1 MDNPKSKT
9 LFHFTKSED
18 AFYSI
23 LENGLK
29 FTYNEERYNDVF
41 HYALPM
47 ICFCDMPLTMIGEHT
62 IKYGSFGIGFNKN
75 KMINNYWKLL
85 NPVNYIFSKN
95 LLDGAESFLE
105 IAKKRFNEEDE
116 KSKKLYELA
125 INQLAFMK
133 PYADQ
138 NNKQVLY
145 NECEWRL
152 IVPERCH
159 IKDFKPINWFWTEEE
174 YQKFKETHKY
184 PMATH
189 LPIFKFTPEEV
200 RFILV
205 DKSISSCV
213 IIDKILNMKTFG
225 GNKIKKDQRYE
236 LLTKVVFLDEIKD
249 NY

>member
-1 MDNPKSKT
+1 MEPPPYFASPTKCHYRCSLHTTPQSSPQPPSSLQKTPLLYIKANFSANKVKIVKSARFFILKIFLIG
-9 LFHFTKSED
+9 LFYRITCNSL
-18 AFYSI
+18 I
-23 LENGLK
+23 IN
-29 FTYNEERYNDVF
+29 
-41 HYALPM
+41 
-47 ICFCDMPLTMIGEHT
+47 ICH
-62 IKYGSFGIGFNKN
+62 K
-75 KMINNYWKLL
+75 
-85 NPVNYIFSKN
+85 
-95 LLDGAESFLE
+95 
-105 IAKKRFNEEDE
+105 
-116 KSKKLYELA
+116 
-125 INQLAFMK
+125 
-133 PYADQ
+133 
-138 NNKQVLY
+138 LY

-152 IVPERCH
+152 IVPDRSH

>member
-1 MDNPKSKT
+1 
-9 LFHFTKSED
+9 
-18 AFYSI
+18 
-23 LENGLK
+23 
-29 FTYNEERYNDVF
+29 
-41 HYALPM
+41 
-47 ICFCDMPLTMIGEHT
+47 
-62 IKYGSFGIGFNKN
+62 
-75 KMINNYWKLL
+75 MINNYWKLL

-105 IAKKRFNEEDE
+105 IA
-116 KSKKLYELA
+116 
-125 INQLAFMK
+125 
-133 PYADQ
+133 

-152 IVPERCH
+152 IVPDRCP

>member
-1 MDNPKSKT
+1 MFPSHNTSVISTTSIKSSKNT
-9 LFHFTKSED
+9 FIIYKSQLFALNKVKIVKS
-18 AFYSI
+18 ARLYI
-23 LENGLK
+23 LK
-29 FTYNEERYNDVF
+29 IF
-41 HYALPM
+41 
-47 ICFCDMPLTMIGEHT
+47 MIGLFYRIT
-62 IKYGSFGIGFNKN
+62 CNSLI
-75 KMINNYWKLL
+75 INICHK
-85 NPVNYIFSKN
+85 
-95 LLDGAESFLE
+95 
-105 IAKKRFNEEDE
+105 
-116 KSKKLYELA
+116 
-125 INQLAFMK
+125 
-133 PYADQ
+133 
-138 NNKQVLY
+138 LY

-152 IVPERCH
+152 IVPDRSH